1 MLSEEP
7 RGPGASGGGAEAGPA
22 PPGPRAGPRGCGHA
36 ETGGPWRCA
45 GPPARPGP
53 LLRNRASGGAPPHTR
68 CPLGVL
74 HTHAVPMGA
83 PRPGGSPGS
92 PVPRLPR
99 SRRPWGVRFPLGFSF
114 VPVLCRGWRR
124 GLPVPVAPKH
134 EGVCRIHILSAGVT
148 AKSGQVRPSS
158 APRSLR
164 SSLKI
169 TPEVKRAFGLQ
180 SNSTAAVSYPQNVPA
195 KREMR
200 VSCHHS
206 VTEGDRREAALPEAD
221 PERPLRARSARH
233 DRGPSIRWRP
243 SRL

>member
-1 MLSEEP
+1 MLNEEP
-7 RGPGASGGGAEAGPA
+7 RRPGASGGGAEAGPA
-22 PPGPRAGPRGCGHA
+22 PPGPRAGPRGCGRA

-53 LLRNRASGGAPPHTR
+53 LLRNRASGGAPPHTLSPWGAPHTR
-68 CPLGVL
+68 C
-74 HTHAVPMGA
+74 PMGA

-114 VPVLCRGWRR
+114 VPVLRRRWRR

-148 AKSGQVRPSS
+148 AKSGQLRPSS

-169 TPEVKRAFGLQ
+169 TPEVKRAFGF
-180 SNSTAAVSYPQNVPA
+180 
-195 KREMR
+195 
-200 VSCHHS
+200 
-206 VTEGDRREAALPEAD
+206 
-221 PERPLRARSARH
+221 
-233 DRGPSIRWRP
+233 
-243 SRL
+243 